1 MLLLLL
7 RGFLCFKS
15 CYSIFLVSSWW
26 SSGHHA
32 YRFSRILHTLFHC
45 HYAEIQLSTLKR
57 LDQPPGLFVY
67 WIYLD
72 SVLSMAVLARL
83 GLWCHLSNYADIQ
96 NILSHKKCMF
106 PFIVILGKD
115 SSQEKIRIIWF
126 KMKSWMILLLFR
138 LWILQSSGS
147 SWQYIKEW
155 VYVSFCATA
164 DPKLA
169 MRDSGYGEQNWA
181 NICGK
186 QQDPLGLKSHI
197 WLFSVLL
204 PPGHNRCW
212 FCWKQCE

>member
-1 MLLLLL
+1 MEFWTSRLQIFQDLTHIIPLPLCWDSIEYFKEGRPASRLVCLLD
-7 RGFLCFKS
+7 
-15 CYSIFLVSSWW
+15 I
-26 SSGHHA
+26 
-32 YRFSRILHTLFHC
+32 
-45 HYAEIQLSTLKR
+45 
-57 LDQPPGLFVY
+57 PGLSS
-67 WIYLD
+67 INGCSGKILT
-72 SVLSMAVLARL
+72 L

-155 VYVSFCATA
+155 VYVLFCATA

-169 MRDSGYGEQNWA
+169 MRDSGYGKQNWA
-181 NICGK
+181 TICGK